1 MIVASRS
8 FLAGISVIAVLA
20 AGMAGAGANDS
31 VLKAASE
38 PGQWVV
44 AGHDYGNTRFSPLK
58 QINAENASKLSLAYS
73 FSLGSLRSNEASPIV
88 IGNTLYVSTSWGPK
102 YVYALDAATGARKW
116 TFEPEIPDDVLQY
129 ACCDV
134 NSRGIAYADGKLF
147 VGRLDGKLTALDAS
161 TGKALWTTKVV
172 DYKNGSVI
180 TSPPLVVRDRVI
192 TGFGGGEYGVRG
204 SLQAFDI
211 NSGKQAWQTFTV
223 PAPGEPGSE
232 TWKGDSAQHGG
243 GAAWLV
249 GSYDPKTDTVYW
261 GTSNPAPWNTAVRST
276 GNGDFGKLTNLYTAS
291 TLAIDPNT
299 GKIKWHIQTTP
310 ADAWDY
316 DGVNEAVLADLNING
331 STVPALLKADRNG
344 FFFVANR
351 ESGKVL
357 SAEKFIHTT
366 WAHKWDVATMRAV
379 EDPDKR
385 PGPGHPGKDICPNLI
400 GGKNWQPMSYNPETG
415 LVYIPANNVCMDW
428 SVGDVSF
435 KRGVF
440 YLGAEFPSKEG
451 PGGFL
456 GELVAWD
463 PVNQKKVWSIKEDL
477 PFNGGT
483 LTTGGGL
490 VFAGNLHG
498 DFRAIDAKSGNILWK
513 RNLGSGIGAGP
524 VTYMVDGKQYV
535 AVVVGRTA
543 AIPAFLGDLGNK
555 MTAAAPEGGSLFV
568 FTVQ

>member
-1 MIVASRS
+1 MIVASRR

-38 PGQWVV
+38 PGQWAV

-316 DGVNEAVLADLNING
+316 DGVNEAVLADLNISG

-428 SVGDVSF
+428 LVGDVSF

-555 MTAAAPEGGSLFV
+555 MTTAAPEGGSLFV